1 MRIDQYLW
9 AVRYFKS
16 RSIATKACKKGQVR
30 VNDQVVKPS
39 REVFPMDKIILR
51 KEQVNL
57 TLDVLDIPKS
67 RVGAKLVDLYRVNT
81 TPKDA
86 FKQNELQNL
95 AQDYYRQKGEGRPT
109 KKDSFLDLMCK
120 LKKVRGLFSLKS
132 SIADPK
138 LKVYVTFGFRESRSR
153 ISTFLL
159 TVDSGDILY

>member
-86 FKQNELQNL
+86 FKQNDLQNL

-109 KKDSFLDLMCK
+109 KKDRRDLDEY
-120 LKKVRGLFSLKS
+120 
-132 SIADPK
+132 ADEPEQ
-138 LKVYVTFGFRESRSR
+138 TE
-153 ISTFLL
+153 
-159 TVDSGDILY
+159 D

>member
-109 KKDSFLDLMCK
+109 KKDRRDLDEY
-120 LKKVRGLFSLKS
+120 
-132 SIADPK
+132 ADKPDQTGI
-138 LKVYVTFGFRESRSR
+138 VFN
-153 ISTFLL
+153 
-159 TVDSGDILY
+159 

>member
-67 RVGAKLVDLYRVNT
+67 RVGTKLVDLYRVNT

-109 KKDSFLDLMCK
+109 KKDRRDLDEY
-120 LKKVRGLFSLKS
+120 
-132 SIADPK
+132 ADEPDQ
-138 LKVYVTFGFRESRSR
+138 TE
-153 ISTFLL
+153 
-159 TVDSGDILY
+159 D

>member
-16 RSIATKACKKGQVR
+16 RSIAAKACKKGKVR

-109 KKDSFLDLMCK
+109 KKDRRDLDEY
-120 LKKVRGLFSLKS
+120 
-132 SIADPK
+132 ADKPDQ
-138 LKVYVTFGFRESRSR
+138 TE
-153 ISTFLL
+153 
-159 TVDSGDILY
+159 D

>member
-67 RVGAKLVDLYRVNT
+67 RVGAKLVDLYRLNT

-109 KKDSFLDLMCK
+109 KKDRRDLDEY
-120 LKKVRGLFSLKS
+120 
-132 SIADPK
+132 ADEPDQ
-138 LKVYVTFGFRESRSR
+138 TE
-153 ISTFLL
+153 
-159 TVDSGDILY
+159 D

>member
-30 VNDQVVKPS
+30 VNDQVVRPS

-109 KKDSFLDLMCK
+109 KKDRRDLDEY
-120 LKKVRGLFSLKS
+120 
-132 SIADPK
+132 ADEPDQ
-138 LKVYVTFGFRESRSR
+138 TE
-153 ISTFLL
+153 
-159 TVDSGDILY
+159 D

>member
-51 KEQVNL
+51 KQQVNL

-109 KKDSFLDLMCK
+109 KKDRRDLDEY
-120 LKKVRGLFSLKS
+120 
-132 SIADPK
+132 ADEPDQ
-138 LKVYVTFGFRESRSR
+138 TE
-153 ISTFLL
+153 
-159 TVDSGDILY
+159 D

>member
-16 RSIATKACKKGQVR
+16 RSIAAKACKKGQVR

-109 KKDSFLDLMCK
+109 KKDRRDLDEY
-120 LKKVRGLFSLKS
+120 
-132 SIADPK
+132 ADEPDQ
-138 LKVYVTFGFRESRSR
+138 TE
-153 ISTFLL
+153 
-159 TVDSGDILY
+159 D

>member
-86 FKQNELQNL
+86 FKQSELQNL

-109 KKDSFLDLMCK
+109 KKDRRELDEY
-120 LKKVRGLFSLKS
+120 
-132 SIADPK
+132 ADKPDQ
-138 LKVYVTFGFRESRSR
+138 TE
-153 ISTFLL
+153 
-159 TVDSGDILY
+159 D

>member
-9 AVRYFKS
+9 AIRYFKS
-16 RSIATKACKKGQVR
+16 RSLATKACKKGQVR

-39 REVFPMDKIILR
+39 REVFPMDKINLR

-95 AQDYYRQKGEGRPT
+95 TQDYYRQKGEGRPT
-109 KKDSFLDLMCK
+109 KKDRRDLDEY
-120 LKKVRGLFSLKS
+120 
-132 SIADPK
+132 ADEPEQ
-138 LKVYVTFGFRESRSR
+138 TE
-153 ISTFLL
+153 
-159 TVDSGDILY
+159 D

>member
-16 RSIATKACKKGQVR
+16 RSIAAKACKKGQVR

-67 RVGAKLVDLYRVNT
+67 RVGAKLVDIYRVNT

-109 KKDSFLDLMCK
+109 KKDRRDLDEY
-120 LKKVRGLFSLKS
+120 
-132 SIADPK
+132 ADKPDQ
-138 LKVYVTFGFRESRSR
+138 TE
-153 ISTFLL
+153 
-159 TVDSGDILY
+159 D

>member
-67 RVGAKLVDLYRVNT
+67 RVGTKLVDLYRVNT

-109 KKDSFLDLMCK
+109 KKDRRDLDEY
-120 LKKVRGLFSLKS
+120 
-132 SIADPK
+132 ADKPDQ
-138 LKVYVTFGFRESRSR
+138 TE
-153 ISTFLL
+153 
-159 TVDSGDILY
+159 D

>member
-1 MRIDQYLW
+1 MRIDQYFW

-16 RSIATKACKKGQVR
+16 RSIAAKACKKGQVR

-109 KKDSFLDLMCK
+109 KKDRRDLDEY
-120 LKKVRGLFSLKS
+120 
-132 SIADPK
+132 ADKPDQ
-138 LKVYVTFGFRESRSR
+138 TE
-153 ISTFLL
+153 
-159 TVDSGDILY
+159 D

>member
-16 RSIATKACKKGQVR
+16 RSIATKVCKKGQVR

-39 REVFPMDKIILR
+39 REVFPLDKIILR

-109 KKDSFLDLMCK
+109 KKDRRDLDEY
-120 LKKVRGLFSLKS
+120 
-132 SIADPK
+132 AHEPDQ
-138 LKVYVTFGFRESRSR
+138 TE
-153 ISTFLL
+153 
-159 TVDSGDILY
+159 D